1 MIQDVFN
8 ARLVLAA
15 QNELPDAPS
24 APAESKALFEE
35 FEAALKGF
43 YFSKQS
49 QLSYWDMLDRLQQLH
64 SILSNP
70 ASGDF
75 LLRNFASEKRRSND
89 GSTRNTQRNRA
100 LPCGV
105 AKQ

>member
-1 MIQDVFN
+1 MIQDVFS

-35 FEAALKGF
+35 FEASLNGF

-64 SILSNP
+64 FILSNP
-70 ASGDF
+70 ASG
-75 LLRNFASEKRRSND
+75 REKS
-89 GSTRNTQRNRA
+89 QLA
-100 LPCGV
+100 L
-105 AKQ
+105 ATT